1 MYKKT
6 IEGVQR
12 KFSGQAPNPNSKI
25 GKYPRINPDFPSV
38 APEDKFHNFPLV
50 RVDSDMPF
58 AKPKGVEGGGMITAE
73 NIPTRFMRAPIQAR
87 PQAQRFEKKSFS
99 GLLRVD

>member
-25 GKYPRINPDFPSV
+25 GKYPRVNPDFPSV
-38 APEDKFHNFPLV
+38 NPSDNFHKNLI
-50 RVDSDMPF
+50 RVDSEMPF
-58 AKPKGVEGGGMITAE
+58 AKPKGAEVGGMITAE
-73 NIPTRFMRAPIQAR
+73 NIPTRFMRSPILAR
-87 PQAQRFEKKSFS
+87 ASSQKFSKKSFS